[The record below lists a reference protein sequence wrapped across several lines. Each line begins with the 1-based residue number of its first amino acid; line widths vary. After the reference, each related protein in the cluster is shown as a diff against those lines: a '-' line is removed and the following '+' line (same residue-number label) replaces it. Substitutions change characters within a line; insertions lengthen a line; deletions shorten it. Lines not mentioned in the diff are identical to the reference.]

1 MSFTVHLQDNSE
13 PVLKCAK
20 TGLTTIASCIGTIVD
35 GTGLVR
41 PQIKIEVSDPANVES
56 ANYFSI
62 SGDIVRHFFITEKRA
77 LTDKLWLI
85 SGKADLRY
93 TFADAI
99 KASSGIVARNQAFYN
114 MYLND
119 SQIPVMAK
127 PSQNIYKFSE
137 PTPFYRSVHEVILIT
152 AGGK

>member
-1 MSFTVHLQDNSE
+1 MAFTVLLEDCSD
-13 PVLKCAK
+13 PVLQCGK
-20 TGLTTIASCIGTIVD
+20 TNISTIESCVGAIVD

-41 PQIKIEVSDPANVES
+41 PQIKIEVADPASVES

-62 SGDIVRHFFITEKRA
+62 SGDIVRHFFITEKRS

-93 TFADAI
+93 TFASAI
-99 KASSGIVARNQAFYN
+99 RDSSGIVSRNAGFYN

-119 SQIPVMAK
+119 FRIPVMAK
-127 PSQNIYKFSE
+127 PSQNIHKFGS
-137 PTPFYRSVHEVILIT
+137 TPFYRNVHEIVLIT